1 MNDNIQLF
9 AHNGLNLHNILV
21 ETEKCGSSF
30 DELVTIP
37 EQDDWLYN
45 DGKFSIFFQIQSNF
59 WFHLRRSKAIESS
72 SSPSS
77 MRLAISSKFII
88 SEQNL

>member
-1 MNDNIQLF
+1 MEHDWSNSFKVSTISSQLDEATTGPLGKELF
-9 AHNGLNLHNILV
+9 ERGQGLNLHNILV

-45 DGKFSIFFQIQSNF
+45 DGK
-59 WFHLRRSKAIESS
+59 
-72 SSPSS
+72 
-77 MRLAISSKFII
+77 
-88 SEQNL
+88 